1 MNTITTRTSSTQS
14 EVNSWAAAM
23 DIVDLFETLGFTTDT
38 PIDPTELKRMI
49 SDSIQYYM
57 GGSK

>member
-1 MNTITTRTSSTQS
+1 MNTRTSSTQS
-14 EVNSWAAAM
+14 EVNSYSAAM
-23 DIVDLFETLGFTTDT
+23 DIIDLFEKLGFTTDA
-38 PIDPTELKRMI
+38 PIDPVELKTMI